1 MRGEVM
7 MGKDG
12 KSGRRYKSH
21 KLKDVMPTGMISSK
35 IICVSCKKEVD
46 RKGSLSDHRLKDSG
60 GHYCRFCINCKE
72 VFIKAVNA
80 VDDPTGLVFDEGIE
94 VDLGDK
100 DPFFRIRFFSEE
112 GGMPSWKV
120 VPFDDE
126 TGGLLV
132 FVRRVGSFVSAK
144 EVGGPKHLTCKIV
157 ITKKSTRVAFA
168 EPYIPKPVING
179 EAKEQKSEQDKP
191 DEAHEEVEKTEVEGE
206 KEEENEVEKET

>member
-1 MRGEVM
+1 
-7 MGKDG
+7 
-12 KSGRRYKSH
+12 
-21 KLKDVMPTGMISSK
+21 
-35 IICVSCKKEVD
+35 
-46 RKGSLSDHRLKDSG
+46 
-60 GHYCRFCINCKE
+60 
-72 VFIKAVNA
+72 

-144 EVGGPKHLTCKIV
+144 DVGGPKHLTCKI
-157 ITKKSTRVAFA
+157 IISKKSTRVAFA

-179 EAKEQKSEQDKP
+179 EAEEQKSEQEKLDK
-191 DEAHEEVEKTEVEGE
+191 AHEEVEKIESEGE
-206 KEEENEVEKET
+206 KEEEKEEEKET

>member
-1 MRGEVM
+1 MS
-7 MGKDG
+7 GKDG
-12 KSGRRYKSH
+12 KSGRRFKSH
-21 KLKDVMPTGMISSK
+21 KLRDVMPTGMISSK
-35 IICVSCKKEVD
+35 ITCVSCKREVD

-60 GHYCRFCINCKE
+60 GHYCRFCQDCKD

-112 GGMPSWKV
+112 GSMPSWKV

-144 EVGGPKHLTCKIV
+144 EAGGPKHLTCKIV

-168 EPYIPKPVING
+168 EPYIPRPVING
-179 EAKEQKSEQDKP
+179 EAEVQKSE
-191 DEAHEEVEKTEVEGE
+191 
-206 KEEENEVEKET
+206 